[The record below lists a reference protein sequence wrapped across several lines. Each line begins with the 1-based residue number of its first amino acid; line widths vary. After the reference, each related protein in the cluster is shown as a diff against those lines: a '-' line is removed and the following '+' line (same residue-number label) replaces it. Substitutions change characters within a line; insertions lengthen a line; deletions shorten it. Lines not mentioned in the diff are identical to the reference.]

1 MTDQPDNGRL
11 YAGVIPYVSVEG
23 AKAAIELYKAAFGAV
38 LHGDLFCDER
48 GRVMNAVLEINA
60 GMVMLMDRMDE
71 HGSRKMSEP
80 GHPFTMLLVTDQGKF
95 WFDRAVAAGC
105 TVVMPFE
112 PQIWGDTYG
121 RVVDPFGLEW
131 AVNQPSAGSMGAAD
145 ATTETAAV

>member
-23 AKAAIELYKAAFGAV
+23 AKTAIEFYKAAFGAV
-38 LHGDLFCDER
+38 LHGEPFCDAQ
-48 GRVMNAVLEINA
+48 GRVMNAGLEING

-71 HGSRKMSEP
+71 HGSRRMSEP
-80 GHPFTMLLVTDQGKF
+80 GHPFTMQLVTDRGQF

-112 PQIWGDTYG
+112 PQMWGDTYG
-121 RVVDPFGLEW
+121 RVIDPYGLEW
-131 AVNQPSAGSMGAAD
+131 AVNQPSAESMAA
-145 ATTETAAV
+145 AEAMAQKAPV